1 MSKPQKTYL
10 QRVVISNRVFFH
22 LVQIGYGHGEFK
34 GSRREVWERARM
46 RFLLAQICVE
56 DAIAKARLESMA

>member
-1 MSKPQKTYL
+1 MSKPKKTPIQL
-10 QRVVISNRVFFH
+10 VTMSNRVFFQ
-22 LVQIGYGHGEFK
+22 LTQVGYGHGEFK
-34 GSRREVWERARM
+34 GQRGEVWERLRM